1 MQCLPEQ
8 SISLMGVF
16 RSRCGIV
23 SRRKDLKMKE
33 AVNWSIRTAKMT
45 KADLADPDQ
54 TVTIETPCGPVK
66 GLQYDGY
73 RLYRGIPYATCERWE
88 PAEPVTAWQGVYDAT
103 HWGPR
108 AMQFK
113 GYYGRP
119 STAVNAF
126 YSAEALFEVNNQYA
140 EDALNLNIWTP
151 TEAKNCPVLFYIHG
165 GAFLNG
171 SGSDPWIDG
180 EAYTKHGVILVSI
193 NYRLGPWHQ
202 VYGDGHRGN
211 LCLTDQI
218 TAIEW
223 VKNNIKAYGGD
234 PDRITIAG
242 ESAGAMSVQ
251 CILFSPLLKEGM
263 IAGGIIMS
271 DGGSFFHQGTSA
283 SVEAA
288 WDKVKQAKG
297 VKTLQELKSL
307 PPVEIYRAW
316 APAVGTDTNCI
327 YPVINGE
334 SRIYSVQDALAINQI
349 ANVPVMF
356 GFLSED
362 MYPRS
367 MYQQAVD
374 YGMARAAVGGKPVYV
389 YDFNRQQIEE
399 DGSFSRFGAFHAA
412 DLFYLFGTLYRNRR
426 PYGEIDF
433 RISTAM
439 VDYISN
445 FCKNGDP
452 NGDGL
457 AQWRPIT
464 EDYAGCMNFGDEP
477 CGMILPDLDKLEAQ
491 EKKGILFPQLDDW
504 NPPPVE

>member
-1 MQCLPEQ
+1 MNSQE
-8 SISLMGVF
+8 
-16 RSRCGIV
+16 
-23 SRRKDLKMKE
+23 K
-33 AVNWSIRTAKMT
+33 WTIRTAKMT
-45 KADLADPDQ
+45 TADLINPET
-54 TVTIETPCGPVK
+54 TVTVNTPCGKVK

-73 RLYRGIPYATCERWE
+73 RLYKGIQYATCQRWE
-88 PAEPVTAWQGVYDAT
+88 PAVPVTAWEGVYDAT
-103 HWGPR
+103 QWGPR

-119 STAVNAF
+119 STATNAF
-126 YSAEALFEVNNQYA
+126 YSAEPLFEVNNQYC
-140 EDALNLNIWTP
+140 EDALNLNIWAP
-151 TEAKNCPVLFYIHG
+151 TDAKDCPVLFWIHG

-180 EAYTKHGVILVSI
+180 EAYAKSGVILVSI

-202 VYGDGHRGN
+202 VCGNGYLGN

-223 VKNNIKAYGGD
+223 VKRNIQAYGGD

-251 CILFSPLLKEGM
+251 CILFSPMLKKGM
-263 IAGGIIMS
+263 ISGGIIMS
-271 DGGSFFHQGTSA
+271 DGGSFFHHTTSDD
-283 SVEAA
+283 VKDV
-288 WDKVKQAKG
+288 WDTVKEKMG
-297 VKTLQELKSL
+297 VQTIQELKD
-307 PPVEIYRAW
+307 V
-316 APAVGTDTNCI
+316 PAVDVYRSWASSLGTNLTSI

-334 SRIYSVQDALAINQI
+334 SRTCSVQDALASNQI
-349 ANVPVMF
+349 ADVPVMF

-374 YGMARAAVGGKPVYV
+374 FGKARCAAGGKPVYV
-389 YDFNRQQIEE
+389 YDFNRKQIEP
-399 DGSFSRFGAFHAA
+399 DGSFSPFGAYHAA
-412 DLFYLFGTLYRNRR
+412 DLFYVFATLYRNHR
-426 PYGEIDF
+426 PYNEIDF

-439 VDYISN
+439 VNYIVN

-457 AQWRPIT
+457 VYWEPIT
-464 EDYAGCMNFGDEP
+464 EQSSSCMNFGDAP
-477 CGMILPDLDKLEAQ
+477 CGMIDPNLDNLEAQ
-491 EKKGILFPQLDDW
+491 EKKGILFPALSDW
-504 NPPPVE
+504 NPSPIQ